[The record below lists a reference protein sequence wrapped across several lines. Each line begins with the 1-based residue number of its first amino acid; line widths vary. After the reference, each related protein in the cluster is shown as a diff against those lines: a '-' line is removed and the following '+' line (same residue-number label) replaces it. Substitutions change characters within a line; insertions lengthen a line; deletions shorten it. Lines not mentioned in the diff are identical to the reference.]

1 MLASTSSNT
10 DINHC
15 EHDDSH
21 SFLMLPS
28 TSTDKLKER
37 NKCTADESDSDSD
50 VFGDFEMANQTATN
64 DSNGICAEEAK
75 PSTENRPLHSPSSDQ
90 KVKHLPFT
98 MQISQLLE
106 ETWKASKTEFDD
118 ILQVPPVDAPMA
130 NLFPLFS
137 TDGADELTEIDGFTL
152 KSFRLWE
159 QICRLEE
166 TRLLQIRWDNSRGSE
181 LLMKALSST
190 RNEFKGPKSPK
201 GKHLETTR
209 TQSSCFKSA
218 E

>member
-37 NKCTADESDSDSD
+37 NKRTTDESDSDSD

-64 DSNGICAEEAK
+64 DSNGICTEEANS
-75 PSTENRPLHSPSSDQ
+75 STEAAQNRPLQNSPSSDQ
-90 KVKHLPFT
+90 K
-98 MQISQLLE
+98 LLE

-130 NLFPLFS
+130 NLFSLFS
-137 TDGADELTEIDGFTL
+137 TDGADELTEIDGLTL

-159 QICRLEE
+159 QICHLEE

-190 RNEFKGPKSPK
+190 RNAFKEAKSPK
-201 GKHLETTR
+201 GKQLETNLNER
-209 TQSSCFKSA
+209 TQSSCFRSA

>member
-1 MLASTSSNT
+1 
-10 DINHC
+10 
-15 EHDDSH
+15 
-21 SFLMLPS
+21 MLPS

-37 NKCTADESDSDSD
+37 NKRTTDESDSDSD

-64 DSNGICAEEAK
+64 DSNGICAEEANS
-75 PSTENRPLHSPSSDQ
+75 STEAAQNRPLQNSPSSDQ
-90 KVKHLPFT
+90 KVKYLPFT

-118 ILQVPPVDAPMA
+118 ILQVPLVDAPMA
-130 NLFPLFS
+130 NLFSLFS
-137 TDGADELTEIDGFTL
+137 TDGADELTEIDGLTL

-159 QICRLEE
+159 QICHLEE

-190 RNEFKGPKSPK
+190 VR
-201 GKHLETTR
+201 
-209 TQSSCFKSA
+209 
-218 E
+218 